1 MLQLFVSVVL
11 AAELAIFG
19 YVTGN
24 LTDAKSF
31 PTSATA
37 EKLENAAGKQTDT
50 EETPPPTIQSD
61 ELWEKIDNGEIKL
74 VQEGWDS
81 LDLLFYIKTLDEL
94 ERESSDIVAGTFLND
109 SREDKIVTPG
119 GDVLYGCTITSF
131 KISNVYK
138 GNLSVG
144 DVIPLGEE
152 FYTQNGT
159 DSNGGLE
166 LVFSAE
172 YLPHRA
178 GKEYLFF
185 LTKTPETNS
194 RYGGIYASTQFER
207 GRYPVI
213 SPDLRNADVSMMS
226 NDELGIG
233 DGPSATYRNI
243 YEEVIKKYM

>member
-1 MLQLFVSVVL
+1 MFKFLLSVVL
-11 AAELAIFG
+11 MVILGVPAYATETLVVPESYPISM
-19 YVTGN
+19 TKEKLSSIETK
-24 LTDAKSF
+24 LTD
-31 PTSATA
+31 
-37 EKLENAAGKQTDT
+37 TDKT
-50 EETPPPTIQSD
+50 TLLTIQSN
-61 ELWEKIDNGEIKL
+61 ELWEKIDNGQIRL
-74 VQEGWDS
+74 VQEGWENF
-81 LDLLFYIKTLDEL
+81 DLLFYIKTLDEL
-94 ERESSDIVAGTFLND
+94 ERESSDIVAGIFLND

-152 FYTQNGT
+152 FYTENGT
-159 DSNGGLE
+159 DSNGGLK

-178 GKEYLFF
+178 GTEYLFF

-213 SPDLRNADVSMMS
+213 SSNLRNADVSIMS

-233 DGPSATYRNI
+233 DGPSTTYRNI
-243 YEEVIKKYM
+243 YQEVIKKYM